1 VARAWS
7 ATFDEIIGGHIED
20 FCKRYMT
27 MNAPG
32 VLAKYPDIFAVVI
45 IIILTGKTSGVF
57 VSLGPS
63 PSVILLFAFG
73 MGTKSSFVLDNLLVH
88 SPKLSL
94 RFLMT
99 SRKSIELYKNK
110 MDTTCEMETF
120 PLSKSKPRIF
130 SKSFI
135 STNKSPS
142 FS

>member
-1 VARAWS
+1 MARAWS

-45 IIILTGKTSGVF
+45 IIILTGRTSGVF

-73 MGTKSSFVLDNLLVH
+73 MGTKSSFVLDNLLRLFLCYGWWIDLYSH
-88 SPKLSL
+88 RGLSTRRIL
-94 RFLMT
+94 FIRFLIREG
-99 SRKSIELYKNK
+99 SS
-110 MDTTCEMETF
+110 
-120 PLSKSKPRIF
+120 
-130 SKSFI
+130 
-135 STNKSPS
+135 
-142 FS
+142 